1 MSNQLKT
8 TLLLTLLS
16 VLLIY
21 IGQILGG
28 HSGMI
33 IAFVFAAIM
42 NVGAYW
48 FSDKIVLALYRAQ
61 PLEQEHEIYGLVR
74 EIAQRARMPL
84 PRLYRIPSE
93 APNAFATGRNPAHGV
108 VVVSDGLLRIL
119 STEELKGVLAHEMS
133 HIKNRDTLISAIAA
147 TIASC
152 IVMLANMAKWA
163 AIFGG
168 MSGRRDG
175 EDRHGGALGFLFM
188 AILAPL
194 AASLIQMAISRS
206 REFQADANGAQFAGG
221 ASGLISALQKIH
233 AAARQMPLE
242 RATPATAHL
251 FIINPLTAG
260 SFLQLFSTHPPIE
273 QRIERLK
280 NFRAYV

>member
-8 TLLLTLLS
+8 TILLTLLS

-28 HSGMI
+28 HSGMM
-33 IAFVFAAIM
+33 IAFIFATIM
-42 NVGAYW
+42 NVGSYW

-61 PLEQEHEIYGLVR
+61 PLEEEHEIYGLVR
-74 EIAQRARMPL
+74 EIAQRARIPF
-84 PRLYRIPSE
+84 PRLYRIPSY

-119 STEELKGVLAHEMS
+119 NTEELKGVLAHEMS

-168 MSGRRDG
+168 MGGRRD

-221 ASGLISALQKIH
+221 ASGLISALRKID
-233 AAARQMPLE
+233 AAAHQMPLE
-242 RATPATAHL
+242 GATPATAHL